1 MADGTICQQAN
12 EALTVW
18 SARWRTGVV
27 WCGEKEM
34 HCRRAAK
41 IRPLVRGQFKTSNYQ
56 ISNAK
61 WPSLVV
67 SHVNEG
73 HATVTLVFI
82 APSRDNE
89 VWLVPFF
96 PAMGAYY
103 ESCNYLIVSEL
114 KELCQISLTWADEH
128 KPPRVCVCVSYVR
141 IVRKM
146 GLEYKVK
153 QPFFR

>member
-1 MADGTICQQAN
+1 
-12 EALTVW
+12 
-18 SARWRTGVV
+18 
-27 WCGEKEM
+27 M

-89 VWLVPFF
+89 VPFF

-114 KELCQISLTWADEH
+114 KELCQISVT
-128 KPPRVCVCVSYVR
+128 
-141 IVRKM
+141 
-146 GLEYKVK
+146 
-153 QPFFR
+153 

>member
-1 MADGTICQQAN
+1 
-12 EALTVW
+12 
-18 SARWRTGVV
+18 
-27 WCGEKEM
+27 M

-82 APSRDNE
+82 APSRYNE
-89 VWLVPFF
+89 VPFF

-114 KELCQISLTWADEH
+114 KELCQISVT
-128 KPPRVCVCVSYVR
+128 
-141 IVRKM
+141 
-146 GLEYKVK
+146 
-153 QPFFR
+153 